1 MNLVDFI
8 TDKNAIT
15 FILLFT
21 RISGFFAFMP
31 FFSHSSISVNIKT
44 ALVLYLTILFFPVAK
59 LSGSDINT
67 TNILFFVL
75 SELFIGFIAGL
86 LLNLAFYALSL
97 AGGQISMIM
106 GFSMTTVFDPLSHT
120 NTPIVS
126 NALTLIALLILLTFN
141 GDHLILLFLSQTVDS
156 ITLGSFYPDSNIA
169 DYLITGVASMFKV
182 GLILA
187 FPIIALSL
195 LSDIIFG
202 MLMKTMPQFNLLVV
216 GFPIKIFLSI
226 LVLTAV
232 LSSMM
237 AIFKNDFLKYF
248 EIIKTIF

>member
-1 MNLVDFI
+1 MNLVEFI

-31 FFSHSSISVNIKT
+31 FFSHASISINIKT
-44 ALVLYLTILFFPVAK
+44 AFALYLTILFFPVAK
-59 LSGSDINT
+59 FVGIDVNSS
-67 TNILFFVL
+67 NILILIV
-75 SELFIGFIAGL
+75 SELFIGFISGL
-86 LLNLAFYALSL
+86 FLNLAFYALSL

-106 GFSMTTVFDPLSHT
+106 GFSMATVFDPLSST
-120 NTPIVS
+120 NTPLIS
-126 NALTLIALLILLTFN
+126 NILTLIAFLIFITFG
-141 GDHLILLFLSQTVDS
+141 GDHLILLFLSHTIDS
-156 ITLGSFYPDSNIA
+156 ITLGGFYPGENIYN
-169 DYLITGVASMFKV
+169 YLTSSVSAMFKM

-226 LVLTAV
+226 LVLTSI

-237 AIFKNDFLKYF
+237 FLFKEDFLKFF
-248 EIIKTIF
+248 EILKNLF

>member
-31 FFSHSSISVNIKT
+31 FFSHASISVSIKT
-44 ALVLYLTILFFPVAK
+44 ALALYLTILFFPVAK
-59 LSGSDINT
+59 LSGIDINT
-67 TNILFFVL
+67 SNILFFIV
-75 SELFIGFIAGL
+75 SELFIGFISGL
-86 LLNLAFYALSL
+86 LLNLAFSALSL

-106 GFSMTTVFDPLSHT
+106 GFSMATVFDPLSSS
-120 NTPIVS
+120 NTPLVS
-126 NALTLIALLILLTFN
+126 NALTLIAFLIFLSFN
-141 GDHLILLFLSQTVDS
+141 GHHLILIFLSHTIDS
-156 ITLGSFYPDSNIA
+156 ITLGSFYPNSNLS
-169 DYLITGVASMFKV
+169 DYLITGVAAMFKV

-216 GFPIKIFLSI
+216 GFPIKIFLSV

-237 AIFKNDFLKYF
+237 SIFKNDFLKYF
-248 EIIKTIF
+248 EILKAIF

>member
-15 FILLFT
+15 FILLFS

-44 ALVLYLTILFFPVAK
+44 ALALYLTIFFFPIAK
-59 LSGSDINT
+59 LSAIDINT
-67 TNILFFVL
+67 STILLLVI
-75 SELFIGFIAGL
+75 SELFIGFLAGL
-86 LLNLAFYALSL
+86 ILNLAFNALSL

-106 GFSMTTVFDPLSHT
+106 GFSMATVFDPLSRS
-120 NTPIVS
+120 NAPLIS
-126 NALTLIALLILLTFN
+126 NALTLIGFLIFLSFNGHHLILILLSHT
-141 GDHLILLFLSQTVDS
+141 IDS
-156 ITLGSFYPDSNIA
+156 ITLGNFYPSANIYN
-169 DYLITGVASMFKV
+169 YLIHGVETMFKM

-187 FPIIALSL
+187 FPFIALSL

-226 LVLTAV
+226 LVLGAV

-237 AIFKNDFLKYF
+237 LLFKEDFIKYYEILKHIF
-248 EIIKTIF
+248 